1 MVQHG
6 ERADARL
13 NRERLLTAAAGEFAA
28 HGLNAEIKEIAERA
42 GLSVGAVYR
51 HFPSKDDL
59 VAAVLD
65 QVLGEFD
72 RVLDAAAAVED
83 GDAAVRCFIAGG
95 VGVAERFG
103 GMLTALLEG
112 GGLKPFRAASAERR
126 AALNERLTA
135 LIARGVASGR
145 LRRDLDPR
153 VGAAVLESLL
163 APWLVAGLRDAL
175 SAEQV
180 VEALSNLYLHG
191 AAAGR

>member
-83 GDAAVRCFIAGG
+83 GD
-95 VGVAERFG
+95 
-103 GMLTALLEG
+103 
-112 GGLKPFRAASAERR
+112 
-126 AALNERLTA
+126 
-135 LIARGVASGR
+135 
-145 LRRDLDPR
+145 
-153 VGAAVLESLL
+153 
-163 APWLVAGLRDAL
+163 
-175 SAEQV
+175 
-180 VEALSNLYLHG
+180 
-191 AAAGR
+191 